1 MRQVEPNLKADDL
14 KGTTPYLAALL
25 TAAALDLAQH
35 ALGL

>member
-14 KGTTPYLAALL
+14 KGTTPYQAALL
-25 TAAALDLAQH
+25 IAEAMELNLH